1 MIKRSQLEGFINRR
15 WYGRYD
21 GSRHGM
27 GLFTGFVLDMLW
39 LVLSLPACLLYALVY
54 RLDRKKKLR
63 LADQWARPDCPIVVV
78 GNITVGG
85 SGKTPLVI
93 ALIEQLQTLGYKP
106 GVVSRGYGGKQSVF
120 PYCVQH
126 HDDASLVGD
135 EPVLIVEATGVP
147 LVVDPDRRR
156 GVDYLVD
163 THAVDII
170 LADDGLQHHQ
180 LPRDIE
186 IVVIDGQR
194 GFGSQ
199 FLLPAGPLRESMLK
213 LADAD
218 FLVCNGTTS
227 TCSEPALKAFEQ
239 QGLVEQMSLKAGTL
253 QAVGCQDASRDD
265 VLVPAKGA
273 VHGVAG
279 IGNPQRFFDDL
290 HAQGF
295 DPVPHAFADHHQYHS
310 ADFRFTD
317 TQSYPIIM
325 TAKDAVKCRNL
336 ALSNAW
342 CLPVKAHLSQSFWQT
357 FELKLKTLKCS
368 T

>member
-1 MIKRSQLEGFINRR
+1 MIKRAELEGFINRR

-21 GSRHGM
+21 GSRRGI
-27 GLFTGFVLDMLW
+27 GSFTGFLLDMLW
-39 LVLSLPACLLYALVY
+39 LVLSLPVCLLYALVY

-63 LADQWARPDCPIVVV
+63 LADQWARPECPIVVV

-93 ALIEQLQTLGYKP
+93 ALIEKLQALGYKP
-106 GVVSRGYGGKQSVF
+106 GVVSRGYGGKQKAF
-120 PYCVQH
+120 PYCVQS
-126 HDDASLVGD
+126 HDDALLVGD

-163 THAVDII
+163 TQAVDII
-170 LADDGLQHHQ
+170 LADDGLQHYQ

-213 LADAD
+213 LAETD

-227 TCSEPALKAFEQ
+227 TCSEPALQAFVQ
-239 QGLVEQMSLKAGTL
+239 QGLVEQMSLKAGSL

-265 VLVPAKGA
+265 VLVPTKGV

-290 HAQGF
+290 QGQGF
-295 DPVPHAFADHHQYHS
+295 DPVPHAFADHHQYQS
-310 ADFRFTD
+310 ADFSFAD
-317 TQSYPIIM
+317 AQSYPIIM
-325 TAKDAVKCRNL
+325 TAKDAVKCRSL
-336 ALSNAW
+336 ELPRAW
-342 CLPVKAHLSQSFWQT
+342 YLPVKAHLPQSFWQA
-357 FELKLKTLKCS
+357 FELKLDALKLGL
-368 T
+368 